1 MSSYEPM
8 LVRLGLSSIQKIDR
22 LLQSTSPGATMVQ
35 TAKDDSIVPVPLL
48 LTKSQAIRLQRNST
62 DGKGTRLRLSE
73 SQIRHM
79 RKAKM
84 DVGQGVERS
93 LRDVIH
99 NFAIGNKP
107 KKGNGNGDA
116 SDKSGR
122 SEDYRLKPKGVS
134 DKQFSNA
141 NRGLSNDDKIYGAG
155 LLSLLTTALPF
166 MEKLFSKSGSSM
178 YKLNQR
184 GVTENHRK
192 EAKQNLQKLRALRD
206 KIIKDGGITPKDAKK
221 HGGFIPVIAA
231 ALPFLIEMFKGKGVS
246 VSGGAIGGELSM
258 KKMVSLIPMFG
269 PIISSLLPSGSG
281 FRCKSGAGC
290 GCDEDVCQ
298 CDKPKSKK
306 KVVKYDF

>member
-1 MSSYEPM
+1 MSYEPM

-22 LLQSTSPGATMVQ
+22 LLQSKSPGACMVQ
-35 TAKDDSIVPVPLL
+35 SSKDDSIVPAPIL
-48 LTKSQAIRLQRNST
+48 LTKSQAIRLQRNSK

-73 SQIRHM
+73 SQIRAM

-93 LRDVIH
+93 LKDIIH
-99 NFAIGNKP
+99 NFSIGNKP
-107 KKGNGNGDA
+107 KKGKGNGDA
-116 SDKSGR
+116 SDRSGR

-134 DKQFSNA
+134 DKQFSQK
-141 NRGLSNDDKIYGAG
+141 NRGLSNDDKIYGTG

-178 YKLNQR
+178 YKLDKR

-192 EAKQNLQKLRALRD
+192 EAKKNLQKLRALRD
-206 KIIKDGGITPKDAKK
+206 KIIKDGGIAPKDAKK

-231 ALPFLIEMFKGKGVS
+231 ALPFLIEMFKGKG

>member
-1 MSSYEPM
+1 M
-8 LVRLGLSSIQKIDR
+8 LVHLGLSSIQKIDR
-22 LLQSTSPGATMVQ
+22 VLQSKSPGSCMVQ
-35 TAKDDSIVPVPLL
+35 STTDDPIVPVPLL

-62 DGKGTRLRLSE
+62 DKKGTRLRLSE

-79 RKAKM
+79 RKSTM
-84 DVGQGVERS
+84 DIASGVERS
-93 LRDVIH
+93 LKDVIH
-99 NFAIGNKP
+99 NFAKGNKP
-107 KKGNGNGDA
+107 KKVVSEKPKKGKGNGDG

-122 SEDYRLKPKGVS
+122 SEDYRLKPKGVT
-134 DKQFSNA
+134 DEQFSNA
-141 NRGLSNDDKIYGAG
+141 NRGLTNDDKIYGAG

-178 YKLNQR
+178 YKLDKR

-192 EAKQNLQKLRALRD
+192 EAKKNLQKLRALRD
-206 KIIKDGGITPKDAKK
+206 KIIKDGGIAPKDAKK

-246 VSGGAIGGELSM
+246 GGAIGGELSM

-269 PIISSLLPSGSG
+269 PIISSLLLSGSG